1 MANLRQIS
9 EEIQAAQRPER
20 KIGGHIEASNTGS
33 PVGGHIGAEGGGRV
47 GGGNI
52 GSAAGITGATATE
65 AMRKAGSGPA
75 PDRNRVNTHR
85 PKAAAGAGAPTDY
98 PKDWLVTTPTGRL
111 V

>member
-1 MANLRQIS
+1 MANLKRIS

-20 KIGGHIEASNTGS
+20 QIGGHIEAGGTGS
-33 PVGGHIGAEGGGRV
+33 PIGGQVGSEGGGRV

-52 GSAAGITGATATE
+52 GSASGITGATAAQ

-85 PKAAAGAGAPTDY
+85 PKAAAADAPTDY
-98 PKDWLVTTPTGRL
+98 PQDWLVTTPSGR
-111 V
+111 VV